1 METERIRTKIRAER
15 HKSGFTLG
23 ELAERLG
30 IGLISHKRIETGKS
44 SPSAAL
50 LSEIAHQLNRSIFSF
65 FEQKGDPFVQI
76 KLKSQRSISSHMLKI
91 KLIGP
96 RKSIADDIVVT
107 YGELKKGKRIN
118 THVNQGIEFSDN
130 IEGKDM
136 NYLLTTN

>member
-1 METERIRTKIRAER
+1 MPKYEDREN
-15 HKSGFTLG
+15 
-23 ELAERLG
+23 
-30 IGLISHKRIETGKS
+30 
-44 SPSAAL
+44 SASVAL

-96 RKSIADDIVVT
+96 RKSIADDFVVT

>member
-1 METERIRTKIRAER
+1 MKTERTGTKIRAER

-30 IGLISHKRIETGKS
+30 ISLISHKRIETGKS

-76 KLKSQRSISSHMLKI
+76 KLISQRSISSHMLKI

-107 YGELKKGKRIN
+107 YGELKKGERID
-118 THVNQGIEFSDN
+118 THINQGIEFNDN
-130 IEGKDM
+130 IERKNI